1 MKQRFLKLQ
10 ILDQSLF
17 SGPGLAWLVCLQSF
31 GWRDHFDICAGRP
44 CCDFADT
51 WKPPSSAL
59 GVYFNRKLRG
69 SLGPA
74 LNREIGL
81 RAWLVQAGNAKL
93 RVRARCRVFLPILA
107 SAVGSSASPRGLMAE
122 LRKWCARW
130 FEDRIGSNIFFL

>member
-1 MKQRFLKLQ
+1 M
-10 ILDQSLF
+10 
-17 SGPGLAWLVCLQSF
+17 
-31 GWRDHFDICAGRP
+31 
-44 CCDFADT
+44 
-51 WKPPSSAL
+51 
-59 GVYFNRKLRG
+59 YFNRKLRG

-130 FEDRIGSNIFFL
+130 FEDKICSFFFFVTELQGMRFVPGMKRFMETPACFVLQCRPDLGGEKKIN